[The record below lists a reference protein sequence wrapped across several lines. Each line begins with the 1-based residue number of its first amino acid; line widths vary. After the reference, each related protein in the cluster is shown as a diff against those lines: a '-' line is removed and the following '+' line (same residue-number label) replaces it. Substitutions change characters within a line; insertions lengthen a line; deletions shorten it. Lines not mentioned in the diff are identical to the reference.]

1 MSSRLRRLALGLTVA
16 FLPFSAMAQD
26 LTVGLAGSITSIDPH
41 YHNVGPNNTI
51 AAHIFDRLVDQD
63 EQQRLIPGLATSW
76 KAIDDTTWEF
86 KLRQGV
92 TFHDGTPFGA
102 PDVLATFKR
111 VPWVPNSPSSFSAS
125 VRPIAEVVVVDD
137 LTLHF
142 KTAKPAPLLAND
154 LASVNII
161 SRKAVEAPTAEFN
174 SGPAAIGTGPYKFVS
189 FQAGDRVVLARND
202 AYWGAKPHWKDVV
215 VRVMPNNATRTA
227 ALLSGDVQIIDAVPS
242 VDLAAI
248 KKAPNLTM
256 ASITS
261 NRLIYLHLDSFRD
274 ETPMVTD
281 KAGQPLK
288 ANPLKDPKFRAA
300 LSHAIN
306 RKAIVDRIFEGEAIA
321 AGGFLPEGF
330 FGASAKFQP
339 DAYDVDLSKKLLAEA
354 GFPNGLG
361 MTIHGPS
368 DRYPNADKVIQ
379 AIGPMFTRAGIET
392 KVQTQP
398 WSTYATQSAAPTYA
412 FSVMLVGWGSGTGE
426 ISSPLRALVATPNKD
441 KGWGASNRGRYSN
454 PKLDAM
460 IDEVM
465 ATIDDKKREALM
477 QEATALAMQDHAII
491 PLFYNVNSWAMK
503 KGLTYAPR
511 ADEYTYAMTVKP
523 AG

>member
-1 MSSRLRRLALGLTVA
+1 MSSRVRRLALGLTVA
-16 FLPFSAMAQD
+16 ILPFAASAQD
-26 LTVGLAGSITSIDPH
+26 LTIGLAGSITSIDPH

-51 AAHIFDRLVDQD
+51 AAHIFDRLIDQD
-63 EQQRLIPGLATSW
+63 EQQRLVPGLATSW
-76 KAIDDTTWEF
+76 TAIDDTTWEF
-86 KLRQGV
+86 KLRPGV
-92 TFHDGTPFGA
+92 TFHDGSPFGA
-102 PDVLATFKR
+102 ADVVATFKR
-111 VPWVPNSPSSFSAS
+111 VPWVPNSPSSFSAP
-125 VRPIAEVVVVDD
+125 VRSISEVVVVDD
-137 LTLHF
+137 LTLRF
-142 KTAKPAPLLAND
+142 KTPKPAPLLPND
-154 LASVNII
+154 IAIVNIT
-161 SRKAVEAPTAEFN
+161 SRKAVEAPTADFN
-174 SGPAAIGTGPYKFVS
+174 SGGAAIGTGPYKFTS
-189 FQAGDRVVLARND
+189 FQPGDRVVLARND
-202 AYWGAKPHWKDVV
+202 AYWGSKPHWKDVT

-227 ALLSGDVQIIDAVPS
+227 ALLAGDVQIIDAVPS

-248 KKAPNLTM
+248 KKSPNLTM

-274 ETPMVTD
+274 ETPMITD

-306 RKAIVDRIFEGEAIA
+306 RKAIVERIFEGEAIA

-330 FGASAKFQP
+330 FGTSAKFQP
-339 DAYDVDLSKKLLAEA
+339 DANDVELSKKLLAEA
-354 GFPNGLG
+354 GFPNGLA

-392 KVQTQP
+392 KVQTLP

-460 IDEVM
+460 IDQIM
-465 ATIDDKKREALM
+465 ATIDDKKREALL
-477 QEATALAMQDHAII
+477 QDATALAMQDHAII
-491 PLFYNVNSWAMK
+491 PLYYNVNSWAMK